1 MAKQP
6 ELPIVGYAQ
15 LAAAMHATPKAG
27 LESAGVIKTSAE
39 VSKAEV
45 LVQISEAMSA
55 LEQAQPRDGV
65 FVAPDDRITALVQSY
80 LARRAGQ
87 EQKVVQTPSGLEAKF
102 DSGDVFG
109 WAGSLADHIKG
120 SFNRHDFI
128 DRGGQPQQIDNKFR
142 IALLSDWGTGLY
154 GAPVCAESI
163 EKDQKVFDLLLHLGD
178 VYYSGD
184 KDEVEERFLKFWPDV
199 PGAMNRALNANHEMY
214 SGGRG
219 YFDLILKKFNQDA
232 SYFALQNKHWILVGL
247 DTAYSEHELHGSQVE
262 WLLKL
267 VENEDD
273 NRRLVLFSHHQ
284 PYSLFEKQGSKLVS
298 QLGKLLDTR
307 RIHAWYWGHE
317 HRCVVYDPHPQWG
330 LLGRC
335 VGHSGFP
342 YFRDK
347 FAQSLS
353 HPGWQHV
360 PGKNLVPGAKVLD
373 GPNKYVDGR
382 SHKYGPNGYVVLE
395 FDDRDM
401 RELYLNPDGT
411 PLPSPV

>member
-1 MAKQP
+1 MIGSRRWSRATRFS
-6 ELPIVGYAQ
+6 GSNDN
-15 LAAAMHATPKAG
+15 LA
-27 LESAGVIKTSAE
+27 
-39 VSKAEV
+39 
-45 LVQISEAMSA
+45 
-55 LEQAQPRDGV
+55 
-65 FVAPDDRITALVQSY
+65 
-80 LARRAGQ
+80 
-87 EQKVVQTPSGLEAKF
+87 GLEAKF

-109 WAGSLADHIKG
+109 WVGSLADHIKG

-128 DRGGQPQQIDNKFR
+128 DQGGQPQQMDNNFR

-154 GAPVCAESI
+154 GAPVCAKSI

-199 PGAMNRALNANHEMY
+199 PGAINRALNANHEMY
-214 SGGRG
+214 SGGHG
-219 YFDLILKKFNQDA
+219 YFDLILKKFNQDS
-232 SYFALQNKHWILVGL
+232 SYFALQNKYWILVGL

-267 VENEDD
+267 VENEHD

-284 PYSLFEKQGSKLVS
+284 PYSMFEKQGSKLVS
-298 QLGKLLDTR
+298 QLGKLLDMR

-342 YFRDK
+342 YFRDE
-347 FAQSLS
+347 FAHSLS
-353 HPGWQHV
+353 QPGWQHV
-360 PGKNLVPGAKVLD
+360 PGKNLVPGAKILD
-373 GPNKYVDGR
+373 GPNKYVDGNP
-382 SHKYGPNGYVVLE
+382 HKYGPNGYVVLE
-395 FDDRDM
+395 FDDCDM